1 MSANTLIDRLPRHL
15 KMGELRVFVAV
26 MEHRSFRK
34 AAAALHITQ
43 PAVTKAIAGLEALL
57 EVKLFDRNAHGVE
70 PTVHGLSF
78 APHAIAIFGEL
89 RGAAQ
94 ALAVVASG
102 AKGSLRVGTVP
113 MPGVPI
119 LPLAIRDL
127 VADHPDVFVSVVEA
141 RELELAERLRKREIE
156 LAIFRLALFNPGA
169 DLRVD
174 VLFEE
179 RLAVLAGVEHPL
191 AKRATIGW
199 QELLAHKWVMAPADS
214 SFLDHVRRTLGRLGM
229 ELPRHAVESTSTH
242 FQYGMVL
249 HGGMLSFGLRSQYAF
264 APNKDFLVK
273 LPVDL
278 PSVMGA
284 IGAVTLKSREPS
296 PLARQLVGK
305 LRGLVASH
313 VDASASRTPASRTR
327 PRRG

>member
-1 MSANTLIDRLPRHL
+1 MAANTLIERLPRHL

-34 AAAALHITQ
+34 AAAALHVTQ

-57 EVKLFDRNAHGVE
+57 GVKLFDRNAQGVE

-78 APHAIAIFGEL
+78 APHAMAIFGEL

-94 ALAVVASG
+94 ALAVIASG

-127 VADHPDVFVSVVEA
+127 TAAHPDIFVSVVEA

-179 RLAVLAGVEHPL
+179 RLTVLAGIEHPL
-191 AKRATIGW
+191 AKRQAIGW
-199 QELLAHKWVMAPADS
+199 QELLGHKWVMAPADS

-264 APNKDFLVK
+264 APNKDFLVR

-278 PSVMGA
+278 PSVMGS
-284 IGAVTLKSREPS
+284 IGAVTLQAREPS
-296 PLARQLVGK
+296 PLARQLVGR
-305 LRGLVASH
+305 LRGVVAAH
-313 VDASASRTPASRTR
+313 GGTPAKRVPTPRATPRSR
-327 PRRG
+327 

>member
-34 AAAALHITQ
+34 AAAALHVTQ
-43 PAVTKAIAGLEALL
+43 PAVTKAVAGLEALL
-57 EVKLFDRNAHGVE
+57 GVKLFDRNAQGVE
-70 PTVHGLSF
+70 PTVHGFSF
-78 APHAIAIFGEL
+78 APHAVAIFGEL

-102 AKGSLRVGTVP
+102 AKGSLRIGTVP

-127 VADHPDVFVSVVEA
+127 VDAHPDIFVSVVEA

-156 LAIFRLALFNPGA
+156 LAIFRLALFNPGT

-179 RLAVLAGVEHPL
+179 RLTVLASIEHPL
-191 AKRATIGW
+191 AKRDTISW
-199 QELLAHKWVMAPADS
+199 QELLGHKWVMAPADS

-249 HGGMLSFGLRSQYAF
+249 HGRMLSFGLRSQYAF
-264 APNKDFLVK
+264 APKRDFLVQ

-284 IGAVTLKSREPS
+284 IGAVTLKAREPS
-296 PLARQLVGK
+296 PLARQLVGT
-305 LRGLVASH
+305 LRSLVASH
-313 VDASASRTPASRTR
+313 VEAPARRASTSRARQ
-327 PRRG
+327 RRG